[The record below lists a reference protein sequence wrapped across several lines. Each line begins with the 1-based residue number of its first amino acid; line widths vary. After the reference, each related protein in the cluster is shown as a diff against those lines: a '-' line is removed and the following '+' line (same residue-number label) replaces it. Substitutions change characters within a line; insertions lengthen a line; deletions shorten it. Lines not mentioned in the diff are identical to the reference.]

1 MASGAKSVVVEWSV
15 GMNVAFWMI
24 AVVLAATLVIVIVLE
39 LLA

>member
-1 MASGAKSVVVEWSV
+1 MVVEWSA

-24 AVVLAATLVIVIVLE
+24 AVVLAATLVVVILLE

>member
-1 MASGAKSVVVEWSV
+1 LGVVECGV

-24 AVVLAATLVIVIVLE
+24 AVVLAATLVVVIALE